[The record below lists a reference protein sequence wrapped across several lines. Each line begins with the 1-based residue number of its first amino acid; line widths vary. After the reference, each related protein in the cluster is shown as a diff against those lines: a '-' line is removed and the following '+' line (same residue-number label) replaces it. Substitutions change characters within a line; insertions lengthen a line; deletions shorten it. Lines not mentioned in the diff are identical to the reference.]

1 MSFFSLEA
9 IRTAVDGRWMIDPA
23 DPTLEAGGVSIDTRD
38 DLAGRLYI
46 ALPGARHDGHD
57 FLAQAE
63 AGGAIAALVQ
73 SGRIPTPTAGSLPLL
88 VVENT
93 QQAMWALAAAWRN
106 QLEAKV
112 VAITGSAGKTTLR
125 RMVQAICETDGP
137 TTASRRSFNNHI
149 GVPLSLLSADR
160 TDRYLVLEIGTNA
173 PGEIR
178 ALAEL
183 ARPDIGVITSIGR
196 AHLEGLG
203 SLEGVAH
210 EKGALFE
217 VLPQGG
223 TAILPA
229 DSDLAGVLESLVPEG
244 VRRVGFG
251 AVHGTLK
258 LQERRSLSP
267 TGEQSIVLEDGLE
280 LRSRH
285 AGLHNAL
292 NTCAAVGVARSL
304 DIPDEQAASAI
315 CSLAPD
321 SMRLAP
327 LLLEGTGTMLLND
340 VYNSNPEAVQA
351 ALQTFTEVASDAPR
365 RVVILGDMLELGPE
379 ENALHAEVGRQ
390 VACLNQRSPVEVAI
404 FIGERSRHGADALL
418 AEGFDGLLVTLLRLD
433 DMLADAVASTIQ
445 PGDAVLLK
453 ASRGMAFER
462 IIDAA
467 RKRGRK
473 LPELT
478 SH

>member
-1 MSFFSLEA
+1 
-9 IRTAVDGRWMIDPA
+9 
-23 DPTLEAGGVSIDTRD
+23 
-38 DLAGRLYI
+38 
-46 ALPGARHDGHD
+46 
-57 FLAQAE
+57 
-63 AGGAIAALVQ
+63 
-73 SGRIPTPTAGSLPLL
+73 
-88 VVENT
+88 
-93 QQAMWALAAAWRN
+93 
-106 QLEAKV
+106 
-112 VAITGSAGKTTLR
+112 
-125 RMVQAICETDGP
+125 
-137 TTASRRSFNNHI
+137 
-149 GVPLSLLSADR
+149 
-160 TDRYLVLEIGTNA
+160 
-173 PGEIR
+173 
-178 ALAEL
+178 
-183 ARPDIGVITSIGR
+183 
-196 AHLEGLG
+196 
-203 SLEGVAH
+203 
-210 EKGALFE
+210 
-217 VLPQGG
+217 
-223 TAILPA
+223 
-229 DSDLAGVLESLVPEG
+229 
-244 VRRVGFG
+244 
-251 AVHGTLK
+251 
-258 LQERRSLSP
+258 
-267 TGEQSIVLEDGLE
+267 
-280 LRSRH
+280 
-285 AGLHNAL
+285 
-292 NTCAAVGVARSL
+292 
-304 DIPDEQAASAI
+304 
-315 CSLAPD
+315 
-321 SMRLAP
+321 MRLAP

>member
-1 MSFFSLEA
+1 MSFFSLET
-9 IRTAVDGRWMIDPA
+9 IRSVVGGRWLVEAA
-23 DPTLEAGGVSIDTRD
+23 DPDLEAGGVSIDTRD

-46 ALPGARHDGHD
+46 ALSGARHDGHQ
-57 FLAQAE
+57 FLSQAE
-63 AGGAIAALVQ
+63 AGGAVAALVE
-73 SGRIPTPTAGSLPLL
+73 SGRVPDPTAGSLPLL
-88 VVENT
+88 AVEDT
-93 QQAMWALAAAWRN
+93 QQAMWALAAAWRS
-106 QLEAKV
+106 QLEATV

-125 RMVQAICETDGP
+125 RMVQAICETNGP

-149 GVPLSLLSADR
+149 GVPLSLLAADR
-160 TDRYLVLEIGTNA
+160 SDRYLVLEIGTNA

-203 SLEGVAH
+203 SLEGVAI
-210 EKGALFE
+210 EKGALLK
-217 VLPQGG
+217 VLPERG

-229 DSDLAGVLESLVPEG
+229 DSAQAGLLESCVPKG
-244 VRRVGFG
+244 VRTIGFG
-251 AVHGTLK
+251 AVHGALR
-258 LQERRSLSP
+258 LSHRRSLSL
-267 TGEQSIVLEDGLE
+267 TGEQAIMLEGGLE

-285 AGLHNAL
+285 PGAHNAL
-292 NTCAAVGVARSL
+292 NTCAAVCVSRSL

-315 CSLAPD
+315 CSLGPD
-321 SMRLAP
+321 SMRLSP

-340 VYNSNPEAVQA
+340 VYNSNPEAVAA
-351 ALQTFTEVASDAPR
+351 ALETFGEIAADAPR
-365 RVVILGDMLELGPE
+365 RMVILGDMLELGPD

-390 VACLNQRSPVEVAI
+390 IARLDQQTPIEVAI
-404 FIGERSRHGADALL
+404 FIGERSRHGADALV
-418 AEGFDGLLVTLLRLD
+418 AEGFTGLVATLPGLD
-433 DMLADAVASTIQ
+433 DVLADTVAAAIQ

-462 IIDAA
+462 IIEAA
-467 RKRGRK
+467 RERGRK
-473 LPELT
+473 LPELA